1 MDQRPPQ
8 SRRTAQKHSGD
19 LRSVLCDISSRLTRI
34 EQHLVG
40 TKEEPLGSDRK
51 AHLSIRSA
59 SMLLSLSE
67 SHVRRAILKGEL
79 PASNVGS
86 RARPLWRISRSD
98 LDAWLESK
106 KGGISAVPPR
116 PALRDLIDRHLPGL
130 RGRSDSAT
138 R

>member
-1 MDQRPPQ
+1 MDQPPPLA
-8 SRRTAQKHSGD
+8 RRTAPRLSGH
-19 LRSVLCDISSRLTRI
+19 LRSVLREITSRLTRI
-34 EQHLVG
+34 EQHFVG
-40 TKEEPLGSDRK
+40 TKEEPLGTDRK

-106 KGGISAVPPR
+106 KGGTSVVPPR
-116 PALRDLIDRHLPGL
+116 SAVQGLIDRHLPGL
-130 RGRSDSAT
+130 RGRRDSAT